1 MRKKNFEHLNED
13 LKQNILDFYSD
24 NTTLSIVYKNS
35 RKKKKVKEALVEIKV
50 AKANQSKPL
59 KT

>member
-35 RKKKKVKEALVEIKV
+35 RKKKNVKEALIEIKV